1 MHIYLCTCIYKHIY
15 VYNIHSIYVY
25 PAIYLSLS
33 LVCFSGEPPR
43 QTHTHTHTHTKY
55 MYEREILRNWLIW
68 SQALASCNSVE
79 QAGRLEIQGRV
90 GVSVLSPKSAGWKL
104 RQNFYVAFWRQNWC
118 FFRTD
123 VSQSFS
129 LKAFNWF
136 DEATHIME
144 ENLLHLKCID
154 LNISHI

>member
-1 MHIYLCTCIYKHIY
+1 MYMYIQTHICIQYTFYLRL
-15 VYNIHSIYVY
+15 SS
-25 PAIYLSLS
+25 YLSLS
-33 LVCFSGEPPR
+33 LIGLFLWRTTPPN
-43 QTHTHTHTHTKY
+43 THTHTHTKY

-144 ENLLHLKCID
+144 DNLLHLKCID